1 MAAGLM
7 LVIFLGESA
16 VANAE
21 LPRTKGHGMSY
32 GWVSAGGTGCSRD
45 SMQTPCCSSHTARA
59 CLESAETH
67 CCMCMPSED
76 SCDLQ

>member
-45 SMQTPCCSSHTARA
+45 SM
-59 CLESAETH
+59 
-67 CCMCMPSED
+67 
-76 SCDLQ
+76 